1 MAGVGSSIPLAWWR
15 LSSVRWAVGG
25 WSLFIVENLVLS
37 ENRQRIIKEVGDDN
51 YHYIYGTLSTAAM
64 ASTGYGFMY
73 HVRNA
78 PPFLYNKSSSIGG
91 MPLPYKI
98 GAMTCLGLGLGIAS
112 QTAPKLQIPIALS
125 NDNTPTNA
133 DSMVGPN
140 SNSGSSSK
148 WKVRCPFD
156 FTDSK
161 SAVLDGTK
169 EQLSTADRIS
179 RHPGLFSFGLTS
191 LGLGLLS
198 PSLPTVLF
206 GAMPMWVAIIGGA
219 HTDSRHERHMGGQPL
234 SPIMAQQTSLLPF
247 YALLANSTAHDW
259 MQFWQNDV
267 KGLNLA
273 ISLSL
278 ATLLVL
284 RKGRGV
290 RIPKSILKPQP
301 M

>member
-1 MAGVGSSIPLAWWR
+1 M
-15 LSSVRWAVGG
+15 
-25 WSLFIVENLVLS
+25 ENLVLS

-51 YHYIYGTLSTAAM
+51 YHYIYGTLSTMAM
-64 ASTGYGFMY
+64 ASTGYGYVY

-78 PPFLYNKSSSIGG
+78 PPFLYKNG

-98 GAMTCLGLGLGIAS
+98 GALTCLGLGLGIAS
-112 QTAPKLQIPIALS
+112 QTAPKLQIPITLS
-125 NDNTPTNA
+125 QDTPTMDDNA
-133 DSMVGPN
+133 INTAVVGPAYN
-140 SNSGSSSK
+140 HGKGGGGIAAEGTTAK

-161 SAVLDGTK
+161 SAVVDGNGNK
-169 EQLSTADRIS
+169 LSTADRIS
-179 RHPGLFSFGLTS
+179 RHPGLFSFGFTS

-206 GAMPMWVAIIGGA
+206 ASMPMCVAVIGGA
-219 HTDSRHERHMGGQPL
+219 HTDSRHQRGMGGQPL

-247 YALLANSTAHDW
+247 YALLSNANSIDDLI
-259 MQFWQNDV
+259 QFWQDDI

-273 ISLSL
+273 ISLSF

-284 RKGRGV
+284 RKGGMRSAV
-290 RIPKSILKPQP
+290 RKFNVGT
-301 M
+301 